1 MPRGATY
8 DARHAIESF
17 GGHVPQEPKH
27 GPRFWLGNGLLA
39 LAAVFLLQ
47 LDQAAQWLGTG
58 AVAIWMGLV
67 ALGVYLIVK
76 DGRRP

>member
-1 MPRGATY
+1 MPRDATY
-8 DARHAIESF
+8 DARHVIEPS
-17 GGHVPQEPKH
+17 GGFVPQEPKH

-39 LAAVFLLQ
+39 LAAVFLLF

-67 ALGVYLIVK
+67 AIGVYFIVR
-76 DGRRP
+76 DGGRP